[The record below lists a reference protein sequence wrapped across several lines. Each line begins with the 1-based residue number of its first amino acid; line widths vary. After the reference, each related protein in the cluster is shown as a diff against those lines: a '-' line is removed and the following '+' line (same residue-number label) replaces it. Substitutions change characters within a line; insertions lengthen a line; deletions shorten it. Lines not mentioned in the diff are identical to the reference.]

1 MKKRFF
7 SFVLGVLCSCGL
19 YAQMEFSFAG
29 LAGTPNISK
38 LSDGSTLVKL
48 PSGTDLHDFSRLG
61 MAATVNGKSVPLTD
75 ISPNPS
81 TTWITDGEIETFV
94 YDGKAYSFRFT
105 EGEYFTAVIF
115 SDPHIEHE
123 GHDATSVA
131 NMQKYITNVVNMGK
145 DGEARFVFDKFPTYV
160 PTADIVFCLGD
171 MDGDNEKSGDN
182 FKNAFQGL
190 NDAGI
195 PFITIVGN
203 HDLVPDYWTGENGE
217 KGLTYGMGNSF
228 SWGGMNSNE
237 LALKIVSEQWAMAV
251 NNGIGEVKTLNDGTG
266 HVQANPF
273 TFEFHGV
280 RFYCGQTYWFQKPY
294 TNPSVAKGATYYAPD
309 GVIDVLD
316 AFVTEDV
323 AAQPSVWM
331 QHYPFLFGS
340 DCNRWWLDQNDVG
353 RYIEPSNTTVY
364 TTAAQKKD
372 KLASIINRTKNPV
385 HFSGHV
391 HDYGESTYA
400 GIKDYSVAAPGKH
413 AGAAFLVLIKE
424 GVGVVEVKQ
433 VSFNY

>member
-1 MKKRFF
+1 M
-7 SFVLGVLCSCGL
+7 
-19 YAQMEFSFAG
+19 
-29 LAGTPNISK
+29 
-38 LSDGSTLVKL
+38 
-48 PSGTDLHDFSRLG
+48 
-61 MAATVNGKSVPLTD
+61 
-75 ISPNPS
+75 
-81 TTWITDGEIETFV
+81 
-94 YDGKAYSFRFT
+94 
-105 EGEYFTAVIF
+105 
-115 SDPHIEHE
+115 
-123 GHDATSVA
+123 
-131 NMQKYITNVVNMGK
+131 
-145 DGEARFVFDKFPTYV
+145 
-160 PTADIVFCLGD
+160 
-171 MDGDNEKSGDN
+171 
-182 FKNAFQGL
+182 